1 VVEESK
7 HHTKIIE
14 KSDLHIKVLLEG
26 YPLPFVNAIR
36 RICIAEVPTMAVDYV
51 YFLENTSPLYD
62 EIIAHRLGLIPLT
75 SDEAL
80 EKYGKPEECAER
92 EDKPNCYA
100 KLYLEVKANKEP
112 IVIYSKDLIS
122 DDLDVVPV
130 QKNIPIVMLG
140 PGQKISL
147 EARARLGRGK
157 EHAKWSPTSVAVHK
171 YIPIIEHRKN
181 LCKGTECRICIEV
194 CPKKVLEFRDDKI
207 VLTNP
212 LKCNL
217 CRECIMKCPTN
228 ALKISWYNDKF
239 LLYIES
245 TGALKPE
252 RILIEAS
259 KILEEKAQKL
269 LSDIEKAL
277 GERG

>member
-1 VVEESK
+1 MVEESK
-7 HHTKIIE
+7 ISTKIIE
-14 KSDLHIKVLLEG
+14 KKNLFIKILLEG

-36 RICIAEVPTMAVDYV
+36 RICISEVPTMAVDYV

-80 EKYGKPEECAER
+80 DKYGKPEECAER

-100 KLYLEVKANKEP
+100 KLFLEAQAEEEP
-112 IVIYSKDLIS
+112 KVIYSGDLVS
-122 DDLDVVPV
+122 DDPDVVPV
-130 QKNIPIVMLG
+130 YKNIPIVMLG

-171 YIPIIEHRKN
+171 YIPILEFKEF
-181 LCKGTECRICIEV
+181 LCKGKECSACIEV
-194 CPKKVLEFRDDKI
+194 CPKKVLKFKDNEIILED
-207 VLTNP
+207 P

-217 CRECIMKCPTN
+217 CRECVIKCPVN
-228 ALKISWYNDKF
+228 ALKISWHKDKF
-239 LLYIES
+239 LLHIES

-252 RILIEAS
+252 HILIEAS
-259 KILEEKAQKL
+259 KILEEKVQKL
-269 LSDIEKAL
+269 LEDIEKAL
-277 GERG
+277 GEYK